1 MGARGQTAEEMAAAL
16 GIKESPEGYAA
27 SSRTPAKAAGAAWTM
42 DGVVVAPGEVRVK
55 VVSVRP
61 GCAAAQVGV
70 EANDQIAEVGG
81 QPVRTPAEFAVA
93 LGKSGGTARLAV
105 VNGRDGS
112 RISCEIPLTRAH
124 GAAPEDGDGSIPA
137 ARFVSANA
145 LWKQTGAPLL
155 PQFVESV
162 AKAKQA
168 EVTELDFQSASSRDE
183 AAKRIN
189 DWVTRMTEGK
199 ITGLIDP
206 TSLTELTR
214 LVLTNAIYFKGAWKV
229 AFDAG
234 QTRDQPF
241 HVSAQKTVNV
251 PMMQT
256 QATFRTYSGDSVS
269 LVELPYVGG
278 IYAMVFVVPDKTE
291 DLPKVEKELGE
302 RLDSWLKELQPHK
315 LVLALPRFRFSSGLD
330 LKSLLGTL
338 GMRSALGGGADFSG
352 IDGKKDLYLS
362 AVVQKA
368 FINVDEKGTEA
379 AAASAVQVAVKSVV
393 RDRLVIDHPCLF
405 VIRDTAGGKVLFL
418 GRLSNPS
425 AK

>member
-1 MGARGQTAEEMAAAL
+1 MAAAL

-27 SSRTPAKAAGAAWTM
+27 SSRTPAKLAGAPWTM
-42 DGVVVAPGEVRVK
+42 DGVIVAPGEAGVK

-61 GCAAAQVGV
+61 GCAAARVGL

-105 VNGRDGS
+105 VNSRDGS
-112 RISCEIPLTRAH
+112 RISCEVPLT
-124 GAAPEDGDGSIPA
+124 GAQDPAPEAGEGSIPA

-155 PQFVESV
+155 PQFVELV
-162 AKAKQA
+162 AKARRA
-168 EVTELDFQSASSRDE
+168 EVAELDFHSESSRDE

-189 DWVTRMTEGK
+189 DWVTRKTEGK

-206 TSLTELTR
+206 ASLTELTR
-214 LVLTNAIYFKGAWKV
+214 LILTNAIYFKGSWKV
-229 AFDAG
+229 AFDPR

-241 HVSAQKTVNV
+241 HVSEQKTVNV

-256 QATFRTYSGDSVS
+256 QATFRTYCGDSVR
-269 LVELPYVGG
+269 LVELPYVGES
-278 IYAMVFVVPDKTE
+278 YAMVFVLPDKAK

-302 RLDSWLKELQPHK
+302 RLESWLKELQPHR
-315 LVLALPRFRFSSGLD
+315 LLLTLPRFRFSSGLD
-330 LKSLLGTL
+330 LKPLLGTL
-338 GMRSALGGGADFSG
+338 GMRSALGEGADFSG

-379 AAASAVQVAVKSVV
+379 AAASS
-393 RDRLVIDHPCLF
+393 RR
-405 VIRDTAGGKVLFL
+405 
-418 GRLSNPS
+418 S
-425 AK
+425 A